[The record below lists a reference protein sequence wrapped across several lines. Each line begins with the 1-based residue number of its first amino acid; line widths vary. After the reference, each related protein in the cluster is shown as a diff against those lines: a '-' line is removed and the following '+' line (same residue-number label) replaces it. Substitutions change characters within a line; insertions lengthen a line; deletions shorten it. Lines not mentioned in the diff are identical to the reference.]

1 MMAWREDLV
10 GESETYIHPT
20 AQVDPDAQ
28 IGAGTRV
35 WALTQIREDVQ
46 IGTDCNIGRNVY
58 IENGVVLGN
67 RCKVQNN
74 SLLYEGLTVEDGVF
88 IGPNVVFTND
98 LLPRAITPEGVLKT
112 HDDWTSGHI
121 HVKYGAAIGAR
132 TVVVTNVTI
141 GRFAMVGA
149 GSVVTRDVPPH
160 ALVFGN
166 PARLH
171 GYVCSCGQR
180 LEIVRETGTGVEIEG
195 RCPACEREWTLTA
208 EQ

>member
-1 MMAWREDLV
+1 MEWWEDLV
-10 GESETYIHPT
+10 GETETYIHPT
-20 AQVDPDAQ
+20 AQVDPGAR

-35 WALTQIREDVQ
+35 WALTQIREDTQ
-46 IGTDCNIGRNVY
+46 IGADCNIGRNVY
-58 IENGVVLGN
+58 IENGVVLGD

-74 SLLYEGLTVEDGVF
+74 SLLYEGLTAEDGVF

-98 LLPRAITPEGVLKT
+98 LLPRAITPEGGLKG
-112 HDDWTSGHI
+112 HDDWTVGRI
-121 HVKYGAAIGAR
+121 HVGYGAAIGAR
-132 TVVVTNVTI
+132 SVIVTNVTI

-166 PARLH
+166 PARLQ

-180 LEIVRETGTGVEIEG
+180 LEVVRESDAGVEG
-195 RCPACEREWTLTA
+195 RCPACGREWELTA